1 VTIAEKG
8 CPARVGLAGRA
19 ESGHERYSKQNGNEQ
34 RVGTMSDLLN
44 LAMLIGGSVGSLA
57 FGVLA
62 AYGIL
67 RMGFLLICPRPQR
80 VAVKVQPEA
89 AL

>member
-1 VTIAEKG
+1 
-8 CPARVGLAGRA
+8 
-19 ESGHERYSKQNGNEQ
+19 
-34 RVGTMSDLLN
+34 MSDLLN

>member
-1 VTIAEKG
+1 MT
-8 CPARVGLAGRA
+8 
-19 ESGHERYSKQNGNEQ
+19 
-34 RVGTMSDLLN
+34 DLLN

-57 FGVLA
+57 FGVWA

-67 RMGFLLICPRPQR
+67 RLGFSLISPRPR
-80 VAVKVQPEA
+80 TVAVKVQPEA